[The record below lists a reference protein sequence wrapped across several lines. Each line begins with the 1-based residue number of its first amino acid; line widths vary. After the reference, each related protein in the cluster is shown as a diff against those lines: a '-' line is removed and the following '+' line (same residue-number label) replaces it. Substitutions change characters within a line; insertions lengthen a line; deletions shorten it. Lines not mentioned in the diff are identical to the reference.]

1 MVILFWFIEIYK
13 GNSCIDQVTV
23 VVTADWD
30 YRIRILELE
39 SDPNIIGGET

>member
-1 MVILFWFIEIYK
+1 M
-13 GNSCIDQVTV
+13 DQVTV

-39 SDPNIIGGET
+39 GDPNIIGGET